1 MILTEKREQRFK
13 EVIAKRQ
20 RNLTIVLENVHDPH
34 NIGAV
39 LRTCDAV
46 GVHEIFVLYTEEK
59 LQKRKV
65 KGGKSASGASKWVN
79 VRYFESRD
87 LCFKA
92 LRENYKYIYA
102 THMADESVGLHSLDL
117 CSSVALMFGNEH
129 DGISSESLKLCD
141 GNYLIPMHGMVQSL
155 NISVACAVSIYEA
168 LRQREA
174 KGMYDQ
180 SYEEENKIHN
190 DQYQQWYDRQLHR

>member
-1 MILTEKREQRFK
+1 MILTEKRESRFK

-20 RNLTIVLENVHDPH
+20 RDLTIVLENVHDPH

-46 GVHEIFVLYTEEK
+46 GIHEIFVLYTEEK

-65 KGGKSASGASKWVN
+65 KGGKSASGASKWVS
-79 VRYFESRD
+79 VRYFESRET
-87 LCFKA
+87 CFA
-92 LRENYKYIYA
+92 AIRENYNFIYA
-102 THMADESVGLHSLDL
+102 THMAKESVSLHSLDL
-117 CSSVALMFGNEH
+117 CSSVALLFGNEH
-129 DGISSESLKLCD
+129 DGISKESLGLCD

-174 KGMYDQ
+174 KDMYAK
-180 SYEEENKIHN
+180 SYSEQNKVHSA
-190 DQYQQWYDRQLHR
+190 QYQEWYNRQLHR